1 MTKQLIIEK
10 TKKAIHQLSEDKAS
24 EIADFAEFIT
34 KRYEENVLLNDIQQA
49 VSTGQSFAFLK
60 DEKDLYSVSDLKEIY
75 NG

>member
-10 TKKAIHQLSEDKAS
+10 TTRAIDLLPEDKAS

-34 KRYEENVLLNDIQQA
+34 KRYEANVLLNDIQQA
-49 VSTGQSFAFLK
+49 VSASQSFAFLK

>member
-10 TKKAIHQLSEDKAS
+10 TKKAIHQLSKDKAS

-34 KRYEENVLLNDIQQA
+34 KRYEEKVLLNDIQQA
-49 VSTGQSFAFLK
+49 VSNSQSFAFLK
-60 DEKDLYSVSDLKEIY
+60 DEKDLYSVLNLKEIY

>member
-1 MTKQLIIEK
+1 MTRQLIIEK
-10 TKKAIHQLSEDKAS
+10 TTRAIDLLPEDKAS

-34 KRYEENVLLNDIQQA
+34 KRYEANVLLNDIQQA
-49 VSTGQSFAFLK
+49 VSASQSFAFLK

>member
-10 TKKAIHQLSEDKAS
+10 TKKAINQLPEDKAA
-24 EIADFAEFIT
+24 EISDFAEFIT
-34 KRYEENVLLNDIQQA
+34 KRYEEKGLINDIQQS
-49 VSTGQSFAFLK
+49 VSTSQSFAFLK

>member
-34 KRYEENVLLNDIQQA
+34 KRYEEKVLLNDIQQA
-49 VSTGQSFAFLK
+49 VTTSQSFAFLK
-60 DEKDLYSVSDLKEIY
+60 DEKDLYSVLNLKEIY